1 MVIKKP
7 LSGLVPGGRRLPS
20 LPLSRYASPDYI
32 LTAFIIRFFRWVV
45 KIFDEIK
52 FQIEGLDEIV
62 KLIGKMS
69 DFNDRIYVPIWN
81 AMGQAGKLLEDQ
93 IKQNLTDNDSIV
105 TGDLRGSV
113 SSSEVQMAE
122 NAIFVEVGVGRGLS
136 YARVVEYRTRPHT
149 PPLSVTEPG
158 QPLYEF
164 VRVKGIAGK
173 VRTKR
178 IGKTKKDEIQKA
190 ARAIWAHIRRSGTKA
205 HPYVRPAFEQTKD
218 RIKTLFEEAV
228 EKILTNF

>member
-1 MVIKKP
+1 MDTLRVH
-7 LSGLVPGGRRLPS
+7 V
-20 LPLSRYASPDYI
+20 
-32 LTAFIIRFFRWVV
+32 
-45 KIFDEIK
+45 
-52 FQIEGLDEIV
+52 EGLLKIIDLLERLGDLSEKV
-62 KLIGKMS
+62 YFPLHDAMAQASKM
-69 DFNDRIYVPIWN
+69 
-81 AMGQAGKLLEDQ
+81 LEDQ
-93 IKQNLTDNDSIV
+93 IKQNLTDNDSVV

-113 SSSEVQMAE
+113 SSSEVQISE

-136 YARVVEYRTRPHT
+136 YARAVEYGTRPHT

-178 IGKTKKDEIQKA
+178 IIKNKKDEIQKA

-218 RIKTLFEEAV
+218 RIKALFEEAV

>member
-1 MVIKKP
+1 MIKI
-7 LSGLVPGGRRLPS
+7 S
-20 LPLSRYASPDYI
+20 
-32 LTAFIIRFFRWVV
+32 F
-45 KIFDEIK
+45 
-52 FQIEGLDEIV
+52 EGLDEIV
-62 KLIGKMS
+62 KFVGKAS
-69 DFNDRIYVPIWN
+69 NFNDAIYAPIWS
-81 AMGQAGKLLEDQ
+81 AISQSGKLLEEQ
-93 IKQNLTDNDSIV
+93 IKQNLTDNDSVV

-136 YARVVEYRTRPHT
+136 YARAVEYGTRPHT
-149 PPLSVTEPG
+149 PPLSITEPG

-164 VRVKGIAGK
+164 VRIKGIAGK

-178 IGKTKKDEIQKA
+178 IRKNKKDEIQKA

-205 HPYVRPAFEQTKD
+205 HPYVRPAFEQTRD
-218 RIKTLFEEAV
+218 RIKALFEEAV